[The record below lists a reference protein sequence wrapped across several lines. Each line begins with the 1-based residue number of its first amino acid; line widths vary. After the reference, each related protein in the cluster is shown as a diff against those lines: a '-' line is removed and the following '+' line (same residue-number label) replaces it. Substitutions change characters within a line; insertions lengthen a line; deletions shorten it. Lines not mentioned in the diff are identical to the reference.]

1 MAREADPVELIGR
14 RPDDRLLA
22 EDLSQLPEAVGRPAP
37 LTPSAARDRIVAV
50 GAALTGITLL
60 GGLALMGLGI
70 VDAIT
75 GGVAGLAL
83 VALVVGLALV
93 LTHWG
98 WVHVAEATAQSLD
111 ARHNRAELERRQRF
125 IQDIE
130 PYSRWAVTTTVGD
143 DGAITI
149 LELCHRPVP
158 VGERTYTFRRE
169 VVSQETHSGEEPA
182 AQVSE
187 RAELL
192 RRQTAART
200 AAARER
206 YTIAHDA
213 YARAL
218 MERDDEQQRRAA
230 LRAASEAL
238 SEQINT
244 HLRDPPLTE

>member
-1 MAREADPVELIGR
+1 MAREVDPVEMLGR
-14 RPDDRLLA
+14 EPDERLLGD
-22 EDLSQLPEAVGRPAP
+22 DLAHLPEAVGRPDP
-37 LTPSAARDRIVAV
+37 LVPSAARGRIVAV

-70 VDAIT
+70 AEAVT
-75 GGVAGLAL
+75 GGVAGLSL

-111 ARHNRAELERRQRF
+111 ARHNRTALERGRRWAQG
-125 IQDIE
+125 IE
-130 PYSRWAVTTTVGD
+130 PYPRWEVTTTVED

-149 LELCHRPVP
+149 LEVCHRPVP
-158 VGERTYTFRRE
+158 AGARTYTFTRE
-169 VVSQETHSGEEPA
+169 VISREIHSGEEPA

-192 RRQTAART
+192 RRQAAAATAAERDRYGT
-200 AAARER
+200 AR
-206 YTIAHDA
+206 DA
-213 YARAL
+213 YERTL

-238 SEQINT
+238 SEQINA